1 MVRHSLFSVTRK
13 IACFDTCIGHFVES
27 PSLLQHAVVSDTGA
41 IEVLLLESDKKKSRW
56 YCNCVESIAIEA
68 DGLSVVTHRKILVG
82 RT

>member
-1 MVRHSLFSVTRK
+1 M
-13 IACFDTCIGHFVES
+13 ES

-41 IEVLLLESDKKKSRW
+41 IDVLLLERDKKKSPW

-68 DGLSVVTHRKILVG
+68 DGLSVVTYRKILVG